1 MPKSMINMKSFSFF
15 LSFSTPFSFFFFFF
29 PSYTPF
35 SPSQHTSSL
44 SKMTIRN
51 PKTVVIPLSNES
63 NNLWLLYFDRECST
77 LQPTTVDQ
85 YQIGLHFL
93 SLYPSTFKAAY
104 LVLTPDD

>member
-15 LSFSTPFSFFFFFF
+15 LSFSTPFSFFFFF
-29 PSYTPF
+29 PF
-35 SPSQHTSSL
+35 VHTFFSQSAYLQSL
-44 SKMTIRN
+44 QDDYSN